1 MVGCCKVRDIG
12 DSQTHLRDFYAR
24 IRHEHETPRCA
35 LMLRARAELSK
46 SLKILVQYDYDPVEN
61 AIRTILGTQEVSQAS
76 PCWQKL
82 SEKYIQNETPRC
94 TLMLRARSK
103 LSKSLKTLVQHRY
116 DPVEKVEFIEFQ
128 HQIASKL
135 DMAREQG

>member
-1 MVGCCKVRDIG
+1 
-12 DSQTHLRDFYAR
+12 
-24 IRHEHETPRCA
+24 
-35 LMLRARAELSK
+35 MLRARAELSK

-116 DPVEKVEFIEFQ
+116 DPVEKVEIIDFEHEITP
-128 HQIASKL
+128 KL
-135 DMAREQG
+135 VLVLSGKHS